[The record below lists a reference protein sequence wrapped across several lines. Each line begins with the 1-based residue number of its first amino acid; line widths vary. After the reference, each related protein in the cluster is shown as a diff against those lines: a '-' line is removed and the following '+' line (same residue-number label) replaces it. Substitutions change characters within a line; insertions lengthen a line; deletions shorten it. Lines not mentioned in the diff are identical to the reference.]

1 MAVDKNSMGPIILN
15 LISKFLEEYGNK
27 LEGRFV
33 KDVATECQGGARINF
48 IFHKIFKNVVTKID
62 PFEHLSEQDIQTAIK
77 NASAMSPSLFVPE
90 GAFEVLVKQQIA
102 RLLEPSLECAALVYE
117 ELRRLVLDIQLPELQ
132 RYYKL
137 ESRMHDVME
146 SVLNDCLT
154 PTNEMILNLIEIE
167 TSLINTNHPDFIGSA
182 DSLLNLFQEPD
193 FIAKK
198 ATDGAKEDGDPVEDD
213 SAAGGTGEGVTF
225 SLMTKP

>member
-1 MAVDKNSMGPIILN
+1 M
-15 LISKFLEEYGNK
+15 
-27 LEGRFV
+27 
-33 KDVATECQGGARINF
+33 
-48 IFHKIFKNVVTKID
+48 
-62 PFEHLSEQDIQTAIK
+62 
-77 NASAMSPSLFVPE
+77 PE
-90 GAFEVLVKQQIA
+90 GAFEVLVRQQIA
-102 RLLEPSLECAALVYE
+102 RLLEPSLDCANLVYE
-117 ELRRLVLDIQLPELQ
+117 ELRRLVLEIQLPELQ

-137 ESRMHDVME
+137 QSRMHDVME

-198 ATDGAKEDGDPVEDD
+198 AEKDGNGGENDD
-213 SAAGGTGEGVTF
+213 
-225 SLMTKP
+225 